1 MRPALIPAARRLWRD
16 RETLQVGLGS
26 RAVVIEGLDAQRRVV
41 LPLLDGTRT
50 HAEVVRSARSLGCED
65 VEALLGMLQDGGLL
79 LDADLLRSGGTVDAV
94 TTDASGGPA
103 PVTREE
109 RQRLDPDLA
118 ALTLVHGGGATQA
131 LHQRRAARVIVQGR
145 GRVGAPLAALLTHAG
160 VGTVDLRGYLE
171 EESADRPRRHHD
183 PERAAVGPQGAG
195 LPRGLKAQR
204 QAAWATRRPA
214 LVALTDDG
222 ATETATW
229 LLRDDQP
236 HLVARVQ
243 GSVGVVGPLVL
254 PGRSPCLGCL
264 ELVRTSVDP
273 DWPALS
279 AQLSRRPRAPE
290 PCDSVLAAAVAAH
303 ACLQVLELLEGGRPG
318 AIGGTLELETP
329 GWRWRRRTW
338 PQHPSCPCAWTS
350 ARPLTGAA

>member
-26 RAVVIEGLDAQRRVV
+26 RAVVIAGLDAQRRVV

-50 HAEVVRSARSLGCED
+50 RAEVVRSARSLGCED
-65 VEALLGMLQDGGLL
+65 VDALLELLQEGGLL
-79 LDADLLRSGGTVDAV
+79 LDADLLRSGGVVPSMSTVTA
-94 TTDASGGPA
+94 DASGGPA
-103 PVTREE
+103 PLSREE
-109 RQRLDPDLA
+109 RQRMGPDLA

-131 LHQRRAARVIVQGR
+131 LHDRRAARVVVQGR
-145 GRVGAPLAALLTHAG
+145 GRVGAPLAALLVDAG
-160 VGTVDLRGYLE
+160 VGTVDLRGHLE
-171 EESADRPRRHHD
+171 EE
-183 PERAAVGPQGAG
+183 AAGGDPQGDAV
-195 LPRGLKAQR
+195 PRGLKAQR
-204 QAAWATRRPA
+204 RAAWATRRPA
-214 LVALTDDG
+214 LVVLTDDG

-229 LLRDDQP
+229 LVRDAQA

-243 GSVGVVGPLVL
+243 GSVGIVGPLVL
-254 PGRSPCLGCL
+254 PGSSPCLGCL
-264 ELVRTSVDP
+264 ELVRACIDP

-290 PCDSVLAAAVAAH
+290 PCDVVLAAAVAAQ
-303 ACLQVLELLEGGRPG
+303 ASLQVLELLEGGSPG

-338 PQHPSCPCAWTS
+338 PKHPACPCAWSS
-350 ARPLTGAA
+350 ATPIAEVA